1 VSAKKQNYLDESESS
16 MKNLLLIS
24 LLALAISGCAS
35 MNDKPAQ
42 VDRISPE
49 EMAKILPPPVA
60 TLTLEEIVAASK
72 ANKTP
77 DEIIA
82 KIKASNSRYELSP
95 TQTLD
100 LNKKGVDTKVL
111 DYMHQSNES
120 AKQNAL
126 ADALNARE
134 KEKRT
139 AQKQLQYERAIRN
152 SEYYDY
158 FYNPYY
164 GYGPYWNN
172 HFYWGPGYNR
182 FYRRH

>member
-1 VSAKKQNYLDESESS
+1 MKK
-16 MKNLLLIS
+16 LLIMMG
-24 LLALAISGCAS
+24 LALAISGCAT
-35 MNDKPAQ
+35 NGERQAQ

-49 EMAKILPPPVA
+49 EMAKIMPPAVA
-60 TLTLEEIVAASK
+60 TLSLDEIVADSK
-72 ANKTP
+72 ANKTA

-82 KIKASNSRYELSP
+82 KIKASNSRYELNA
-95 TQTLD
+95 TQTLE

-134 KEKRT
+134 KEKRS

-152 SEYYDY
+152 SQYYDY